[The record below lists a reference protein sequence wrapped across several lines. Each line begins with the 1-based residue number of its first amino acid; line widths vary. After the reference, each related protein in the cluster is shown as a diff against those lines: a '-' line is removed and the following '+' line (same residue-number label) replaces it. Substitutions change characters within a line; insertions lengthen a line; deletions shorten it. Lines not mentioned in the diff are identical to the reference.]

1 MRPGTVVTVQRRDG
15 ERKSVVILE
24 LVDEGGD
31 LALASFSDPAT
42 WTRDLDDASGKP
54 TWLVRI

>member
-1 MRPGTVVTVQRRDG
+1 VVTVQRRDG